1 MQGFYRVLRS
11 IIFLRIL
18 IPPTMEYMLNSIE
31 LPQVSLDL
39 HDPLSYDDV
48 GFDDCRVASNQN
60 GILRGLT
67 ID

>member
-18 IPPTMEYMLNSIE
+18 IPPTMEYMLNSID
-31 LPQVSLDL
+31 LPQVSIYLNYT
-39 HDPLSYDDV
+39 LSYDDV